1 LPTAPNLLGDHPV
14 SRRLNHATGT
24 MGSKIACI
32 TDTHIGIR
40 KGSQIFHDYFEKF
53 YKEVFFPTLDKE
65 KIRTI
70 VHLGD
75 CFDVRKG
82 IDYWSLDWAKRVFF
96 DPLRERNIQAHIIV
110 GNHDCFYKNTLKINA
125 PGLNLNEY
133 DNVTCYSNPETVR
146 IHGEDVFFIPWI
158 CEDNAEEF
166 IEARDNSKA
175 SVAMGHLEIAGFYAN
190 QNYQCQHGTDAGVFS
205 QFEKVFSGHF
215 HKKNSSGNITYL
227 GNPYQLYWNDEGDKR
242 GFHLFELDT
251 QKLEF
256 IENPYS
262 MYHKIY
268 YKEDGKLFN
277 PHKFAGCYLKL
288 IVEKSTPKKL
298 STFVDKLYEVGIHDL
313 KIIENFEVSL
323 DDDVEVEAEDTLTTL
338 TNYVHAMNLS
348 PDEADS
354 DRIIDILKTLYIE
367 AQEV

>member
-1 LPTAPNLLGDHPV
+1 MAGHRV
-14 SRRLNHATGT
+14 A
-24 MGSKIACI
+24 II
-32 TDTHIGIR
+32 TDTHFGIR

-53 YKEVFFPTLDKE
+53 YQEVFFPTLDKE
-65 KIRTI
+65 HIKTVI
-70 VHLGD
+70 HLGD

-96 DPLRERNIQAHIIV
+96 DPLREREIKTHVIV
-110 GNHDCFYKNTLKINA
+110 GNHDIFYKNTLKINA

-133 DNVTCYSNPETVR
+133 ENVTCYSSPQDVCV
-146 IHGEDVFFIPWI
+146 EDENVFFIPWI

-166 IEARDNSKA
+166 VEAMDSSQA

-190 QNYQCQHGTDAGVFS
+190 QNYQCQHGTDARVFS

-227 GNPYQLYWNDEGDKR
+227 GNPYQLYWNDEGDTR
-242 GFHLFELDT
+242 GFHLFDLGTKE
-251 QKLEF
+251 LEF
-256 IENPYS
+256 IENPIS
-262 MYHKIY
+262 MYSKIY
-268 YKEDGKLFN
+268 YNEDQGKLFN
-277 PHKFAGCYLKL
+277 PNLHADKYVKL
-288 IVEKSTPKKL
+288 IVEKSTPRKL
-298 STFVDKLYEVGIHDL
+298 SKLVDSLYQVGIHDL

-338 TNYVHAMNLS
+338 TNYVNAMELD
-348 PDEADS
+348 PAEADS
-354 DRIIDILKTLYIE
+354 ENIINILKSLYVE